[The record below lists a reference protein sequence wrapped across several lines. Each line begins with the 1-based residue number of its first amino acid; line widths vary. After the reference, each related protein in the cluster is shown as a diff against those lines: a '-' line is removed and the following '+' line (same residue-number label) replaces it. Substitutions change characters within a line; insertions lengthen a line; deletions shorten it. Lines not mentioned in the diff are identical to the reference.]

1 MNVYFLVEGK
11 TEKKVYP
18 KWLAYLAP
26 QLKRVNFPSD
36 VLADNYYL
44 ISGGG
49 FPSILDNHLVD
60 SAADVNASGKFD
72 YFVLAIDTDDVS
84 AKEKV
89 EEVEEF
95 IIDHN
100 VVFNDCEVVI
110 LPQVVCMETW
120 FLGNQR
126 IYARNPS
133 SAQISAFTSHYNTAQ
148 NDPEKMQQPERYSG
162 SIGNYHFQYLK
173 NMLREKN
180 IRYSK
185 TNPQGVTEPY
195 YIDELCGRIKLEPN
209 CLNSLQNFL
218 MFLEKNSKK

>member
-1 MNVYFLVEGK
+1 MNAYFLVEGK
-11 TEKKVYP
+11 TERKVYP

-26 QLKRVNFPSD
+26 QLKRVDFPSD

-72 YFVLAIDTDDVS
+72 YFVLAIDTDDIS
-84 AKEKV
+84 AMEKV
-89 EEVEEF
+89 KEVEEF
-95 IIDHN
+95 MTNHN
-100 VVFNDCEVVI
+100 VVFNNCEVVI

-120 FLGNQR
+120 FLVNQR

-133 SAQISAFTSHYNTAQ
+133 SIQVSAFTSYYNTAQ
-148 NDPEKMQQPERYSG
+148 NDPEKMGQPEGYSG
-162 SIGNYHFQYLK
+162 SIGDYHFEYLK

-185 TNPQGVTEPY
+185 KNPQGVTEPY
-195 YIDELCGRIKLEPN
+195 YIDELRSRIKLDPN

-218 MFLEKNSKK
+218 MFLENSKK